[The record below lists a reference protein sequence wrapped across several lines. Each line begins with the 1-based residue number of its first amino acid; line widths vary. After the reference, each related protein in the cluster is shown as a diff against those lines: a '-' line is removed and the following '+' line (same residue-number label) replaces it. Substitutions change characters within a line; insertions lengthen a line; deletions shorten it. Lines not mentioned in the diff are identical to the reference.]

1 MAERIKDRSTGFN
14 AIDSYHRYKEDVQIM
29 KKMGLNAYRFSIAW
43 SRILPGGKL
52 SGGVNKAG
60 IEYYNNLINELV
72 ANGIEPFV
80 TIFHWDVPQALEDE
94 YGGFLST
101 NIILDFCDF
110 AELCFWEFGDRVK
123 NWITLNEPWS
133 FCVGGYVVGNLP
145 PGRGP
150 SIPKH
155 VKGPSISG
163 HGQHRNVENYPYGR
177 YSGWNMT
184 FPIITKFNI
193 DDKKN
198 GDPGVEP
205 YKVAHNQLLAHAA
218 AVHLYKDNYQEC
230 QKGKIGITLV
240 SEWMVPLGNNI
251 IDTKAKLRA
260 LDFMLGWFLGP
271 VTCGKYPQTM
281 IDSVGDR
288 LPSEDELKVVKGT
301 YDFIGINYYTAKY
314 TTIPSQK
321 PKDNGNFNYFT
332 DRDVE
337 FTPERDG
344 KPIGKKG
351 ATDWLYSYPE
361 GIKDLL
367 SYVKNNYCDPIIYIT
382 ENVIIVDV
390 LNFASTGSLYFG
402 LIRFNTFTDQPLSQ
416 TCADDDRKEY
426 HQEHL
431 EYLKSAIE

>member
-1 MAERIKDRSTGFN
+1 MN
-14 AIDSYHRYKEDVQIM
+14 H
-29 KKMGLNAYRFSIAW
+29 
-43 SRILPGGKL
+43 
-52 SGGVNKAG
+52 VNV
-60 IEYYNNLINELV
+60 LLR
-72 ANGIEPFV
+72 
-80 TIFHWDVPQALEDE
+80 
-94 YGGFLST
+94 
-101 NIILDFCDF
+101 LDFCDF

-163 HGQHRNVENYPYGR
+163 HGQHRNVNNYPYGR
-177 YSGWNMT
+177 YSGWNMA
-184 FPIITKFNI
+184 FPTITKFNI

-218 AVHLYKDNYQEC
+218 AVHLYKDNYQ
-230 QKGKIGITLV
+230 
-240 SEWMVPLGNNI
+240 
-251 IDTKAKLRA
+251 
-260 LDFMLGWFLGP
+260 
-271 VTCGKYPQTM
+271 TM

-288 LPSEDELKVVKGT
+288 LPSEDDLKVVKGT

-321 PKDNGNFNYFT
+321 LKDNGNFNYFT
-332 DRDVE
+332 DRD
-337 FTPERDG
+337 
-344 KPIGKKG
+344 G
-351 ATDWLYSYPE
+351 ASDWLYSYPE

-367 SYVKNNYCDPIIYIT
+367 SYVKDNYCDPTIYIT
-382 ENVIIVDV
+382 EN
-390 LNFASTGSLYFG
+390 G
-402 LIRFNTFTDQPLSQ
+402 FNTFTDQPLSQ

-431 EYLKSAIE
+431 EYLKSAIEISIISSTFECNHLKPINRVS